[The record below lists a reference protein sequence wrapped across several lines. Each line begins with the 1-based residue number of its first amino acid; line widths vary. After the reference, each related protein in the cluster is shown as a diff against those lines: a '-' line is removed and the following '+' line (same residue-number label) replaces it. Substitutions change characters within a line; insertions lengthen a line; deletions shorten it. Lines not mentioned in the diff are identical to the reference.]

1 MDNMTEKITLTLTDA
16 NTGKEKTYSR
26 GVATLADIENFF
38 ILQSKIRKLTEQE
51 EPSIFGGINLQLE
64 YVAELFAA
72 EELSPTDIKNGLT
85 RDNWEQQLTDVMKA
99 VSPESFESDE
109 EEEEDQ
115 GKK

>member
-1 MDNMTEKITLTLTDA
+1 MTEKITLTLTDS
-16 NTGKEKTYSR
+16 NTGKTKIYSR

-72 EELSPTDIKNGLT
+72 EGLSPTDIKNGLT

>member
-1 MDNMTEKITLTLTDA
+1 MTEKITLTLTDS
-16 NTGKEKTYSR
+16 NTGKTKTYSR

-38 ILQSKIRKLTEQE
+38 ILQSKIRKLVEQE
-51 EPSIFGGINLQLE
+51 ESSIFTAINLELE
-64 YVAELFAA
+64 YIAELFASDS
-72 EELSPTDIKNGLT
+72 LTPTDIKNGLT
-85 RDNWEQQLTDVMKA
+85 RDNWQQQLRDVMKA